1 MCTIEQ
7 NVSVF
12 GHMTIVFVNKIKT
25 AQKVTESKL
34 TNLVWSFVVLWV
46 LHVRPL
52 TLLGHNIAYRLS
64 MCGRW

>member
-34 TNLVWSFVVLWV
+34 TNLVWSFECCMCDLW
-46 LHVRPL
+46 P
-52 TLLGHNIAYRLS
+52 
-64 MCGRW
+64 C